1 MIKEFTG
8 YVFLLLN
15 LRLLS
20 ISYSNLFPIM
30 YAKAIQRSNGYH
42 TFCFRYSQLFWTC
55 LMEDQLHIIIA
66 SDRGK
71 VFRLPCSRKKIGS
84 IAVISTAIL
93 LFLFSTSIFSISLF
107 TRHRSISSQLDEL
120 REQLRTSAG
129 LIAEQNRQ
137 NEEQQLRLKLK
148 VAKLELS
155 NVRQAAEFKEEKETI
170 LSSAVNELAERSELI
185 GRMIDSIGVELPA
198 EHEDDGK
205 NSGGPFIKMKDDG
218 RDELLYQA
226 DRYLKTIRFLPFG
239 RPVDGPITSGFG
251 KRKDPVNG
259 QSAFHTG
266 LDFRSNIGAKIYAT
280 ADGVVKRSFYNG
292 GYGNFILIEH
302 GNGYTSSFS
311 HMQKRMV
318 RAGDKVHRGQ
328 LIGLVG
334 NSGRS
339 TGPHLHYE
347 ISLDDKPINPYTF
360 MQVASASESDSSSS
374 EKE

>member
-1 MIKEFTG
+1 MD
-8 YVFLLLN
+8 
-15 LRLLS
+15 
-20 ISYSNLFPIM
+20 
-30 YAKAIQRSNGYH
+30 
-42 TFCFRYSQLFWTC
+42 
-55 LMEDQLHIIIA
+55 DQLHIIIA

-71 VFRLPCSRKKIGS
+71 VFRLPCSRKKIGT
-84 IAVISTAIL
+84 ILLVSTAIL
-93 LFLFSTSIFSISLF
+93 LFLLSASVFSISLF
-107 TRHRSISSQLDEL
+107 SRHRSVSSQLDEL
-120 REQLRTSAG
+120 REQLRSSAE
-129 LIAEQNRQ
+129 LIAQQKRQ
-137 NEEQQLRLKLK
+137 SEEQQLRLKLK

-185 GRMIDSIGVELPA
+185 GRMIDSIGVELPP

-205 NSGGPFIKMKDDG
+205 NSGGPFVKMKDDG

-239 RPVDGPITSGFG
+239 RPVDGPVTSDFG

-266 LDFRSNIGAKIYAT
+266 LDFRSSTGAKIYAT
-280 ADGVVKRSFYNG
+280 ADGIVKQSLYNG

-318 RAGDKVHRGQ
+318 RAGEKVHRGQ
-328 LIGLVG
+328 LIGFVG
-334 NSGRS
+334 NTGRS

-360 MQVASASESDSSSS
+360 MQVASISESNTSSS